1 MTTTKTHIWTEAG
14 LGQAPFR
21 VVRLET
27 REDRAGIESER
38 KSNGQTYTT
47 NHCTTCDACGTAIY
61 NAYHIQSSDGR
72 RFKVG
77 CDCLE
82 KTGSKG
88 LIDQAKREAR
98 KREQDAKRV
107 REQSRKIGTLVIS
120 WDERHPAAEVVDI
133 VRETPKAYEIRN
145 QLTKVTAWI
154 PKSGLRPYTPPA
166 GMPREVGA
174 DEVVVAEWFRRTCT
188 GLQMSVMGF
197 AE

>member
-1 MTTTKTHIWTEAG
+1 MTMTKTHIWTEAG

-21 VVRLET
+21 VVRMET
-27 REDRAGIESER
+27 EEDRAGIENER
-38 KSNGQTYTT
+38 KSNGQAYTT

-61 NAYHIQSSDGR
+61 NAYHIESADGR

-82 KTGSKG
+82 KTGDKG
-88 LIDQAKREAR
+88 LIDVAKREA
-98 KREQDAKRV
+98 KRV
-107 REQSRKIGTLVIS
+107 KQAAKQKQEQSRKIGTLVIS
-120 WDERHPAAEVVDI
+120 WDDRHPAAEVVDI

-145 QLTKVTAWI
+145 QATKATAWI

-166 GMPREVGA
+166 IMPREVGA
-174 DEVVVAEWFRRTCT
+174 DEVVVADWFRRACT
-188 GLQMSVMGF
+188 TYQMAVMGF